1 MPGKR
6 KAGSNLRAPCLKVP
20 DNITLLPLPPYA
32 PELNR
37 IEYVWACLRAN
48 RLSISV
54 FETCEDIVARCCDAW
69 NFFANDSA
77 TVRSITTR
85 EYAKT
90 VKGEGRWKHILVD
103 RDQKRPPLPR

>member
-1 MPGKR
+1 
-6 KAGSNLRAPCLKVP
+6 VP

-32 PELNR
+32 PELNPVENVR
-37 IEYVWACLRAN
+37 ACL
-48 RLSISV
+48 SV

-69 NFFANDSA
+69 NFFANDIA

-90 VKGEGRWKHILVD
+90 VKD
-103 RDQKRPPLPR
+103 

>member
-1 MPGKR
+1 MTPSQQNFQTSGC
-6 KAGSNLRAPCLKVP
+6 S
-20 DNITLLPLPPYA
+20 I
-32 PELNR
+32 
-37 IEYVWACLRAN
+37 WARLRAN

-69 NFFANDSA
+69 NFFANDIA

-90 VKGEGRWKHILVD
+90 VKD
-103 RDQKRPPLPR
+103 